1 VRWQLSDWIIMAI
14 VTMLVIAATVYL
26 FIHPSESAFLTWGGI
41 VGTITSVYHWLVVH
55 DSKVQDASPP

>member
-1 VRWQLSDWIIMAI
+1 MAI

-26 FIHPSESAFLTWGGI
+26 FIHPSESTFLTWGGI